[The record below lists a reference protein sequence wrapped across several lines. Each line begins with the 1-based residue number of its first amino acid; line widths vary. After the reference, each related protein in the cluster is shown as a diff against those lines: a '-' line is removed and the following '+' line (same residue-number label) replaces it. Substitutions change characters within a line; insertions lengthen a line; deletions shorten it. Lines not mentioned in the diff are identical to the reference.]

1 MISEPK
7 MAYICTFKCLNNI
20 AMQRIKLG
28 KPYDDFIQSQID
40 AGYFGTATEVIR
52 DSLRDKMAQAEDNRI
67 AHIKALL
74 EEAELSLKVDGPI
87 DYSPDKMKEIFDEA
101 QKAAKSKFKT
111 SGHIRP

>member
-1 MISEPK
+1 